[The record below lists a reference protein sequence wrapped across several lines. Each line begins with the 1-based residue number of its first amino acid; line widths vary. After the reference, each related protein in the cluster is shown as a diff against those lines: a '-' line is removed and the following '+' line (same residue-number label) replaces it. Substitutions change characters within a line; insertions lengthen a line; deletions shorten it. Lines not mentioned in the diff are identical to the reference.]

1 MENIFSYKRKTMR
14 LNLNKFNYYKTI
26 ILKFLSKTLVHNN
39 YINYNSHL
47 KSSLNL
53 YITMLFL
60 LVMYLMAN
68 EKHMLNLLFY
78 PLPSSYLQLLW
89 QNHTNIW
96 PIWLK
101 WKFSPL
107 PTIINN
113 KKMICINCF
122 VTQWLYSSLCL
133 SLISNISTYCKKKE
147 LFLILPLFSL
157 KPRGLSRG

>member
-26 ILKFLSKTLVHNN
+26 ILKFLSKTLVHNY

-89 QNHTNIW
+89 QNHTNI
-96 PIWLK
+96 
-101 WKFSPL
+101 
-107 PTIINN
+107 
-113 KKMICINCF
+113 
-122 VTQWLYSSLCL
+122 
-133 SLISNISTYCKKKE
+133 
-147 LFLILPLFSL
+147 
-157 KPRGLSRG
+157 